1 MQKQQA
7 TMTHSPSPFQI
18 SDRPIVRFAPSP
30 TGYLHI
36 GGARTA
42 LFNWLF
48 AKHTGGRF
56 LLRIE
61 DTDRERSSQEAVNA
75 IFSSLKWLGLETDHD
90 VVFQSE
96 RMSRHSEIA
105 QKLVADGKA
114 YYCYCSPEEVDQMR
128 EEAKANGWP
137 PRYNGFWRDRDQAL
151 KPQGVHPVVR
161 FRAPQDGETVI
172 HDLVQGDVRVQNKQ
186 LDDLILLRADGTPTY
201 MLSVI
206 VDDHDMHISHIIRG
220 DDHLTNAFRQKQIY
234 EACGWHVPE
243 FAHIPLIHGADG
255 AKLSKRHG
263 AMGADEYRAMGFLP
277 EAMCNYL
284 LKLGWGHGDDEI
296 ISIEQAIEWFDLP
309 GIGRAPARL
318 DMAKMTNLNGHYIR
332 SAENKRLCALVI
344 PFLTEKLGREA
355 TSTELDRISRGM
367 NGLKERAKTLIEL
380 ADGALV
386 YTPLPADYDQ
396 KALTFCN
403 DVAKKQVITL
413 RAALAASDF
422 THDTLEAILR
432 DCAHTLDIKL
442 GALAQPLRVALTH
455 RTVSPSL
462 FEVMEILGMNETLA
476 RIDSYLN

>member
-1 MQKQQA
+1 
-7 TMTHSPSPFQI
+7 MTLLTSPFQP
-18 SDRPIVRFAPSP
+18 SDKPIVRFAPSP

-42 LFNWLF
+42 LFNWLY
-48 AKHTGGRF
+48 AKHIGGRF

-61 DTDRERSSQEAVNA
+61 DTDRERSTKAAVDA
-75 IFSSLKWLGLETDHD
+75 IFSSLTWLGLDTEYD

-96 RMSRHSEIA
+96 RLTRHSEIA
-105 QKLVADGKA
+105 HKLVADGKA
-114 YYCYCSPEEVDQMR
+114 YYCYCSSAEVDQMR
-128 EEAKANGWP
+128 EEAKANGLP

-151 KPQGVHPVVR
+151 KPEGVNPVVR
-161 FRAPQDGETVI
+161 FKTPQDGETVI
-172 HDLVQGDVRVQNKQ
+172 HDLVQGEVRVQNKQ

-234 EACGWHVPE
+234 EACGWSVPE

-277 EAMCNYL
+277 ETMRNYL

-296 ISIEQAIEWFDLP
+296 ISTEQAIEWFDLP

-318 DMAKMTNLNGHYIR
+318 DMAKLTNLNGHYIR
-332 SAENKRLCALVI
+332 AETNQRLCELLV
-344 PFLTEKLGREA
+344 PFLVERLGRDA
-355 TSTELDRISRGM
+355 TPLESDRILRGM
-367 NGLKERAKTLIEL
+367 DGLKERAKTLIEL
-380 ADGALV
+380 AEGALV
-386 YTPLPADYDQ
+386 YTPLPNDYDE

-403 DVAKKQVITL
+403 DAAKRHVAAFRTV
-413 RAALAASDF
+413 LAQSDF
-422 THDTLEAILR
+422 THDALETAMR
-432 DCAHTLDIKL
+432 DCAQGLDIKL

-462 FEVMEILGMNETLA
+462 FEVMEILGKQESMGRLKDFERA
-476 RIDSYLN
+476 